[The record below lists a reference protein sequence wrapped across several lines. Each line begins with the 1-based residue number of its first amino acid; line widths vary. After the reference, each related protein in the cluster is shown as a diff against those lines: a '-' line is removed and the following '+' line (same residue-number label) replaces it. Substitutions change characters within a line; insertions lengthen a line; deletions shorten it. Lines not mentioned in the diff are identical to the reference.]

1 MIVLILV
8 FRLVIGE
15 QMIDVLGPEK
25 RRRRTT
31 QEKIAIVQQSF
42 EPGMTVSLVAR
53 QHGVAASQLFLWRKQ
68 YQEGSLTAV
77 AAGEQVV
84 PASELAAAM
93 KQIKELQR
101 LLGKKTMEN
110 ELLKEAV
117 EYGRGKKVDSARALI
132 ARGWGVSLVSRCLRV
147 SRAQLHVILRRT
159 DDWMDGR
166 RSRHTDDT
174 DVLLRIHHVI
184 GVILPTYGYRRV
196 WALLRRQAKLDG
208 MPAINAKRV
217 YRIMRQN
224 ALLLERKPAV
234 PPSKRAHTGR
244 VAVKESNQ
252 RWCSDGFEFCCD
264 NGERLRVTFALD
276 CCDREA
282 LHWAVTTGGFNS
294 ETVQDVMLGAVE
306 RRFGNE
312 LPASPVEWLTDNGSC
327 YRANETRQFAR
338 MLGLEPKSTAVR
350 SPESNGIAESFV
362 KTIKR
367 DYISVMPKPDGL
379 TAAKNLA
386 EAFEHYN
393 EWHPHSALGYRS
405 PREYLRQRAC
415 NGLSD
420 NRCLEI

>member
-1 MIVLILV
+1 
-8 FRLVIGE
+8 
-15 QMIDVLGPEK
+15 MIDVLGPEK

-117 EYGRGKKVDSARALI
+117 KYGRGKKVDSARALI

-159 DDWMDGR
+159 DDWKDGR
-166 RSRHTDDT
+166 RSRHSDDT

-184 GVILPTYGYRRV
+184 GELPTYGYRRV
-196 WALLRRQAKLDG
+196 WALLRRQAELDG
-208 MPAINAKRV
+208 MPAINAKRI

-252 RWCSDGFEFCCD
+252 RWCSDGFEFRCD
-264 NGERLRVTFALD
+264 NGEKLRVTFALD

-338 MLGLEPKSTAVR
+338 MLGLEPKNTAVR

-367 DYISVMPKPDGL
+367 DYISIMPKPDGL

-405 PREYLRQRAC
+405 PREYLRQRAS

-420 NRCLEI
+420 DRCLEI

>member
-1 MIVLILV
+1 
-8 FRLVIGE
+8 
-15 QMIDVLGPEK
+15 MIDVLGPEK

-117 EYGRGKKVDSARALI
+117 EYGRAKKLDSARALI

-159 DDWMDGR
+159 DDWKDGR
-166 RSRHTDDT
+166 RSRHSDDM

-184 GVILPTYGYRRV
+184 GELPTYGYRRV
-196 WALLRRQAKLDG
+196 WALLRRQAELDG

-217 YRIMRQN
+217 YRIMCQN
-224 ALLLERKPAV
+224 ALLLERKTAV
-234 PPSKRAHTGR
+234 PPSKRAHTGK

-252 RWCSDGFEFCCD
+252 RWCSDGFEFRCD
-264 NGERLRVTFALD
+264 NGEKLRVTFALD

-282 LHWAVTTGGFNS
+282 LHWAVTTGGFDS

-338 MLGLEPKSTAVR
+338 MLGLEPKNTAVR

-405 PREYLRQRAC
+405 PREYLRQQAS
-415 NGLSD
+415 NGLS
-420 NRCLEI
+420 

>member
-159 DDWMDGR
+159 DDWKDGR
-166 RSRHTDDT
+166 RSRHSDDT

-184 GVILPTYGYRRV
+184 GELPTYGYRRV
-196 WALLRRQAKLDG
+196 WALLRRQAELDG

-252 RWCSDGFEFCCD
+252 RWCSDGFEFRCD
-264 NGERLRVTFALD
+264 NGEKLRVTFALD

-282 LHWAVTTGGFNS
+282 LHWAVTTGGFDS

-306 RRFGNE
+306 RRFGSE

-338 MLGLEPKSTAVR
+338 MLGLEPKNTAVR

-367 DYISVMPKPDGL
+367 DYISIMPKPDGL

-405 PREYLRQRAC
+405 PREYLRQRAS

-420 NRCLEI
+420 NRCL

>member
-1 MIVLILV
+1 
-8 FRLVIGE
+8 
-15 QMIDVLGPEK
+15 MIDVLGPEK

-101 LLGKKTMEN
+101 LLDKKTMEN
-110 ELLKEAV
+110 ELLKESKKPLNMD
-117 EYGRGKKVDSARALI
+117 GQKVDSARALI

-184 GVILPTYGYRRV
+184 GELPTYGYRRV
-196 WALLRRQAKLDG
+196 WALLRRQAELDG

-252 RWCSDGFEFCCD
+252 RWCSDGFEFRCD
-264 NGERLRVTFALD
+264 NGEKLRVTFALD

-405 PREYLRQRAC
+405 PREYLRQRAY

>member
-1 MIVLILV
+1 
-8 FRLVIGE
+8 
-15 QMIDVLGPEK
+15 MIDVLGPEK

-68 YQEGSLTAV
+68 YLEGSLTAV
-77 AAGEQVV
+77 AAGEQIV

-159 DDWMDGR
+159 DDWKDGR
-166 RSRHTDDT
+166 RSRHSDDT

-184 GVILPTYGYRRV
+184 GELPTYGYRRV
-196 WALLRRQAKLDG
+196 WALLRRQAELDG

-224 ALLLERKPAV
+224 ALLLERKTAV
-234 PPSKRAHTGR
+234 PPSKRAHTGK

-252 RWCSDGFEFCCD
+252 RWCSDGFEFRCD
-264 NGERLRVTFALD
+264 NGEKLRVTFALD

-282 LHWAVTTGGFNS
+282 LHWAVTTGGFDS

-338 MLGLEPKSTAVR
+338 MLGLEPKNTAVR

-367 DYISVMPKPDGL
+367 DYISIMPKPDGL

-405 PREYLRQRAC
+405 PREYLRQQAS